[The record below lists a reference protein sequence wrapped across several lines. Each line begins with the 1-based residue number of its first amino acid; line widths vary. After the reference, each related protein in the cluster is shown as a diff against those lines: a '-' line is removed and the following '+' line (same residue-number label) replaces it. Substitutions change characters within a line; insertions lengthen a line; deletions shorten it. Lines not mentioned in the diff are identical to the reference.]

1 MIFLYIERGA
11 ECIEL
16 IGIILKGRYCIVDR
30 IGKGGQGALYLARD
44 IDLGIYRAVK
54 ELPLERK
61 KEAGFL
67 RLLDHPSLPR
77 MIDYTEQKD
86 RCFLV
91 MEYIQGKSLR
101 QHLEEGRIFSAEE
114 IISMGRR
121 ILDILSYLHSRKP
134 AVYYGDLKPE
144 NLMLTDNG
152 TLYLIDFGSAVLGY
166 DRQKTMCYGTKG
178 YAAPEQYQ
186 GIIKETSDIYAF
198 GKTLESLCGKSRF
211 QCFFQYP
218 YLAFFIWK
226 CCRIQPEKRWKNAEN
241 AIGGL
246 KKLQPLSL
254 KRWRGLALI
263 MCGVMTA
270 VLCFRIYMGVQKPL
284 VSFETAVSSVISL
297 YGTMDF
303 QSEGKNI
310 REIVFSQVEEHSRSL
325 LYIYDRP
332 DQQIR
337 LLYLLAGNCELQE
350 NLVKAEGYYRQLTK
364 ERSAKEEEYAAYG
377 LFLARQ
383 GRGEESLDLY
393 EKFKRKRKKEKLK
406 QRGRNFRIWNQYLKK
421 YTEGDYE

>member
-1 MIFLYIERGA
+1 
-11 ECIEL
+11 
-16 IGIILKGRYCIVDR
+16 
-30 IGKGGQGALYLARD
+30 
-44 IDLGIYRAVK
+44 VK

-61 KEAGFL
+61 KEAEFL

-77 MIDYTEQKD
+77 MIDYTEQEN

-101 QHLEEGRIFSAEE
+101 QCLEEGKGFSAEE
-114 IISMGRR
+114 IISMGKR

-166 DRQKTMCYGTKG
+166 DRKKILCYGTKG
-178 YAAPEQYQ
+178 YAAPEQYH
-186 GIIKETSDIYAF
+186 GILKETSDIYAL
-198 GKTLESLCGKSRF
+198 GKTMESLCGKRRIP
-211 QCFFQYP
+211 CFLQYP

-226 CCRIQPEKRWKNAEN
+226 CCRTQPEKRWKNAEN
-241 AIGGL
+241 AIDEL

-254 KRWRGLALI
+254 KRWRGLALV
-263 MCGVMTA
+263 MCGIVTV
-270 VLCFRIYMGVQKPL
+270 VLCFGVYVGMQTPS
-284 VSFETAVSSVISL
+284 VPFETAVSSVISM
-297 YGTMDF
+297 YRTMDF
-303 QSEGKNI
+303 QSGGKNI
-310 REIVFSQVEEHSRSL
+310 RETVCSQVEEHSRHL
-325 LYIYDRP
+325 LYRYTKP
-332 DQQIR
+332 DHQIR
-337 LLYLLAGNCELQE
+337 LLYLLAENSELQG
-350 NLVKAEGYYRQLTK
+350 NMVKAEGYYRQLAK

-393 EKFKRKRKKEKLK
+393 EKFQRKRKKEKAA
-406 QRGRNFRIWNQYLKK
+406 QEGWNFKVWKQYLRN
-421 YTEGDYE
+421 YTEGHYE